1 MLRGLGV
8 CQEDGMGTLIFVC
21 PASGQEVPTGLEM
34 DAETLVSLRNETV
47 RCPHCH
53 ATHRL
58 WEVRAWMAQR
68 SDILSNEGLIIAA

>member
-1 MLRGLGV
+1 
-8 CQEDGMGTLIFVC
+8 MGTLIFVC

-34 DAETLVSLRNETV
+34 DPETLVSLRNENV

-58 WEVRAWMAQR
+58 SDVRASIAQR
-68 SDILSNEGLIIAA
+68 SDILSDEGLIIAA

>member
-8 CQEDGMGTLIFVC
+8 CREDSMGTLIFVC

-34 DAETLVSLRNETV
+34 DPETLVSLRNETV

-58 WEVRAWMAQR
+58 SDVRASIAQR
-68 SDILSNEGLIIAA
+68 SDILSDEGLIIAA